1 MKVFHTWL
9 AVAVCWSFTA
19 VRANDQTGV
28 PARIDDPRSNTVA
41 WIAADVAVENGQL
54 RPDLLGERLEDLR
67 AIAQRNGRALQ
78 DKAVTQT
85 GAERPCSSF
94 KTQSPAEDFD
104 PAETLADLTDY
115 GRAIVSGRVVAIREG
130 FWYGLPASL
139 LEIDGAWLKGQPAGA
154 TFFLY
159 PFAHIDTAEGPICS
173 KVAGDAV
180 PPQVG
185 DRVIVFS
192 PAPPFEI
199 EGGRVVSGDFRNRV
213 VYEHRDGGMRVPA
226 ALRGSA
232 VNAASAF
239 DDIRKAVQV
248 SVASRPKR

>member
-1 MKVFHTWL
+1 MKALFL
-9 AVAVCWSFTA
+9 VAALTCWSFAISAGDGTA
-19 VRANDQTGV
+19 V
-28 PARIDDPRSNTVA
+28 PSRIDDLRNDAVA
-41 WIAADVAVENGQL
+41 WIAADIAVEDGQL

-67 AIAQRNGRALQ
+67 AIAQRNGRALKGNP
-78 DKAVTQT
+78 DPAVVS
-85 GAERPCSSF
+85 ERPCTSF

-115 GRAIVSGRVVAIREG
+115 GKTIVSGRVVAVQEG

-139 LEIDGAWLKGQPAGA
+139 LRIDGAWPKGHPAGP
-154 TFFLY
+154 TFFVY

-173 KVAGDAV
+173 KVVGDFD

-192 PAPPFEI
+192 YSPPFEF

-213 VYEHRDGGMRVPA
+213 FYEHRDGRMRIPA
-226 ALRGSA
+226 ALQGMAGNRPF
-232 VNAASAF
+232 VF
-239 DDIRKAVQV
+239 DELHKAVQA
-248 SVASRPKR
+248 SVRQLPKR